1 MKQIYKYALALACII
16 LATTSFTSCD
26 WDNSPEPEHPMFVTY
41 TISAGN
47 VSFSGPE
54 QLLTDIMAWVK
65 ANSIIYDTKVN
76 YTSGEASEFTTTDAE
91 AATKYENEFVPKFK
105 AYLNEVKSK
114 LATGAYGRDVE
125 VRASFYTFA
134 NRAQGKQGDL
144 KYEHIEFIYPAP

>member
-26 WDNSPEPEHPMFVTY
+26 WDNSPEPEHPLFVTY

-76 YTSGEASEFTTTDAE
+76 
-91 AATKYENEFVPKFK
+91 
-105 AYLNEVKSK
+105 
-114 LATGAYGRDVE
+114 
-125 VRASFYTFA
+125 
-134 NRAQGKQGDL
+134 
-144 KYEHIEFIYPAP
+144 

>member
-1 MKQIYKYALALACII
+1 
-16 LATTSFTSCD
+16 
-26 WDNSPEPEHPMFVTY
+26 
-41 TISAGN
+41 
-47 VSFSGPE
+47 
-54 QLLTDIMAWVK
+54 MAWVK
-65 ANSIIYDTKVN
+65 ANSIIYDTNVN